1 MQRMKTAMGFALLL
15 PVALFAADAQV
26 ESARQCAKQKDSLQR
41 LVCYDNIFQA
51 VAAAP
56 VAPVT
61 TLPPASAA
69 PAATAA
75 AVAKP
80 TAAVPAMAAPAAAAP
95 AVAASAAAPA
105 AVAAPALGDESLKK
119 VQKEK
124 ATAAPSHLEARV
136 TALRQMRPEL
146 FRLTLDNGQVW
157 QQQDVSTMFHV
168 EVGDSV
174 RIEKGSMGSYRM
186 AKAGGSGWV
195 RVNRTE

>member
-1 MQRMKTAMGFALLL
+1 MQRMKMAMGCALLL

-41 LVCYDNIFQA
+41 LVCYDHIFQA
-51 VAAAP
+51 EAAP
-56 VAPVT
+56 VAP
-61 TLPPASAA
+61 AKAA
-69 PAATAA
+69 PA
-75 AVAKP
+75 V
-80 TAAVPAMAAPAAAAP
+80 AAP
-95 AVAASAAAPA
+95 AVAASVAVPAAAAAPA
-105 AVAAPALGDESLKK
+105 IGDETLKK

-124 ATAAPSHLEARV
+124 ATEAPSHLEARV

-157 QQQDVSTMFHV
+157 QQQEVSTMFHV

>member
-1 MQRMKTAMGFALLL
+1 MQRMKMAMGCALLL

-41 LVCYDNIFQA
+41 LVCYDHIFQA
-51 VAAAP
+51 VEAAP
-56 VAPVT
+56 VAP
-61 TLPPASAA
+61 AKAA
-69 PAATAA
+69 PA
-75 AVAKP
+75 V
-80 TAAVPAMAAPAAAAP
+80 AAP
-95 AVAASAAAPA
+95 AVAASVAVPAAAAAAAPA
-105 AVAAPALGDESLKK
+105 IGDETLKK

-124 ATAAPSHLEARV
+124 ATEAPSHLEARV

-157 QQQDVSTMFHV
+157 QQQEVSTMFHV